1 MKKFTALL
9 LALAMVVVL
18 AACGD
23 SESEDTSTDAATEAT
38 EASAEATAEAE
49 DDSEEEEGSDTVEA
63 KGTVKVGHLL
73 DITGTEAATGAQA
86 QAAFEYAMTAI
97 EAETGYT
104 IEVVEGDC
112 QSDSSKAA
120 QAATSMVEEGCIA
133 IFGPTQIGHKSAV
146 AGALEDSGVPLVLY
160 NGTPTGMIASSSWA
174 VALGG
179 GTAGFPTV
187 MADYAYNVLGYRTI
201 YTIAQDTTGGHNYV
215 DPFITCFEALGGEV
229 VGSDYVAQG
238 TSDWSSYLINI
249 INSGCD
255 AIAGWTSS
263 SDAIAF
269 WKEWYASGAYESIPV
284 VATMHGGFSDYYI
297 MSALESANSAITDAI
312 LETGLYAP
320 INYSYSIDSE
330 ENNEFV
336 EGWQEAHDG
345 SVPGGNNL
353 PGSVYQALLLLTNAL
368 DEVGI
373 DADSETLYNAMLDC
387 DFYGPEGH
395 TVFTDSAVATKDVY
409 VVKVVVLDDGSYNYD
424 VVETYEQV
432 GPTGYNYDGENYI
445 G

>member
-1 MKKFTALL
+1 MKKLTALL

-23 SESEDTSTDAATEAT
+23 SESD
-38 EASAEATAEAE
+38 ASAETSAETSAAAE
-49 DDSEEEEGSDTVEA
+49 SNEETDAEEESEDSGTVEA
-63 KGTVKVGHLL
+63 KGTIKVGHLL

-86 QAAFEYAMTAI
+86 QAAFEYAVTAI

-146 AGALEDSGVPLVLY
+146 AGALEDNGVTLVLY

-179 GTAGFPTV
+179 GTAAFPTV

-215 DPFITCFEALGGEV
+215 DPFITCFEALGGTV
-229 VGSDYVAQG
+229 VGSDYIAMG
-238 TSDWSSYLINI
+238 TNDWSSYLTKI

-297 MSALESANSAITDAI
+297 MNALNSANSEITDAV
-312 LETGLYAP
+312 LEMGVYAP
-320 INYSYSIDSE
+320 INYSYSIDSD
-330 ENNEFV
+330 ENAEFV

-345 SVPGGNNL
+345 AVPGGNNL
-353 PGSVYQALLLLTNAL
+353 PGSIYQALLLLTNAI
-368 DEVGI
+368 DEIGI
-373 DADSETLYNAMLDC
+373 DADAETLYNAMLGC

-395 TVFTDSAVATKDVY
+395 TVFTDSSVATKDVY
-409 VVKVVVLDDGSYNYD
+409 VVKVVTLDDGSFNYD
-424 VVETYEQV
+424 VVETYAQV
-432 GPTGYNYDGENYI
+432 DPAGYNYDGENYI